1 MMQLVK
7 RSYSGVMHKIADLGP
22 MERLA
27 ANARQSD
34 EYGWLRW
41 SASLLAIHDIERMIA
56 LGLPWWNV
64 AATREVAEFLRSRP
78 KARVF
83 EYGAGAST
91 IWLARHAASVT
102 SVEHHAEWH
111 RRLTKEV
118 ARFQNIEL
126 HHRELDGDAYIGA
139 IDDADGPFDL
149 IVVDGRRR
157 TECLARAIPHLA
169 PGGIILLDDSG
180 RGRYRS
186 AIENCELKERRYF
199 GRSYCVPYPDFTSIL
214 YG

>member
-7 RSYSGVMHKIADLGP
+7 RSYAGVMHMIANLGP
-22 MERLA
+22 MEKLA
-27 ANARQSD
+27 EDARHSD
-34 EYGWLRW
+34 EYGWRRW

-64 AATREVAEFLRSRP
+64 AATREVAEFLRGRP

-91 IWLARHAASVT
+91 IWLARHAAHVT

-111 RRLTKEV
+111 QRLTKEV
-118 ARFQNIEL
+118 AHFPHIQL
-126 HHRELDGDAYIGA
+126 LHRELEGDSYVGA
-139 IDDADGPFDL
+139 IDAAEGPFDL

-169 PGGIILLDDSG
+169 AGGIILLDDSG
-180 RGRYRS
+180 RRRYRR
-186 AIENCELKERRYF
+186 AIENCGLEERRYF

>member
-7 RSYSGVMHKIADLGP
+7 RSYAGVMHKIADLGA
-22 MERLA
+22 MEKLA
-27 ANARQSD
+27 REARHSD

-64 AATREVAEFLRSRP
+64 AATREVAQFLRARP
-78 KARVF
+78 NARVF

-111 RRLTKEV
+111 QRLTKEV
-118 ARFQNIEL
+118 APFAHIRL
-126 HHRELDGDAYIGA
+126 YHRELAGNAYIGA
-139 IDDADGPFDL
+139 IEEADGPFDL

-169 PGGIILLDDSG
+169 PGGIILFDDSG
-180 RGRYRS
+180 RARYRH
-186 AIENCELKERRYF
+186 AIATCGLKERRHF

>member
-7 RSYSGVMHKIADLGP
+7 RSYAGAMQAIAALGP

-27 ANARQSD
+27 SEARVSD

-41 SASLLAIHDIERMIA
+41 TASLFAIHDVERMIA

-64 AATREVAEFLRSRP
+64 AATRDVAGFLHARP

-91 IWLARHAASVT
+91 VWLARHAASVV
-102 SVEHHAEWH
+102 SVEHHGEWH
-111 RRLTKEV
+111 RRLTREV
-118 ARFQNIEL
+118 ARFSNIRL
-126 HHRELDGDAYIGA
+126 DHRELTGDAYIGA
-139 IDDADGPFDL
+139 IDEAGGAFDL

-157 TECLARAIPHLA
+157 TECLARAIPHLS
-169 PGGIILLDDSG
+169 PGGIILFDDSG
-180 RGRYRS
+180 RSHYRS
-186 AIENCELKERRYF
+186 AIRSCGLKERRYF

-214 YG
+214 HG

>member
-22 MERLA
+22 MGRLA
-27 ANARQSD
+27 ENARQRD

-41 SASLLAIHDIERMIA
+41 AASLLAIHDIERMIA

-64 AATREVAEFLRSRP
+64 AATREAAEFLRSRP

-91 IWLARHAASVT
+91 IWLARHAASVA

-111 RRLTKEV
+111 HRLIREV
-118 ARFQNIEL
+118 ARFPNIDL
-126 HHRELDGDAYIGA
+126 RHRELEGDAYIGA
-139 IDDADGPFDL
+139 IEEADGPFDL

-157 TECLARAIPHLA
+157 TECLARAIPHLTR
-169 PGGIILLDDSG
+169 GGIILLDDSG
-180 RGRYRS
+180 RRRYRG
-186 AIENCELKERRYF
+186 AIKNCGLEEHRYF

>member
-7 RSYSGVMHKIADLGP
+7 RSYAGVMHSIANLGP
-22 MERLA
+22 MEKLA
-27 ANARQSD
+27 ANAQQSD

-41 SASLLAIHDIERMIA
+41 SASLLAIHNIERMIA

-64 AATREVAEFLRSRP
+64 AATREVAEFLRARP

-102 SVEHHAEWH
+102 SVEHHVEWH
-111 RRLTKEV
+111 QRLTKEV
-118 ARFQNIEL
+118 VRFPNIDL
-126 HHRELDGDAYIGA
+126 RHRELDGDAYIGA
-139 IDDADGPFDL
+139 IDAAEGLFDL

-169 PGGIILLDDSG
+169 PGGILLLDDSG
-180 RGRYRS
+180 RSRYRN
-186 AIENCELKERRYF
+186 AIENCGLSERRYF

>member
-7 RSYSGVMHKIADLGP
+7 RSYSGIMHRIANLGP

-41 SASLLAIHDIERMIA
+41 AASLLAIHDVERMIA

-64 AATREVAEFLRSRP
+64 AATREIAEFLRARP
-78 KARVF
+78 NARVF

-91 IWLARHAASVT
+91 IWLARHAAHVT
-102 SVEHHAEWH
+102 SVEHHAEWYQ
-111 RRLTKEV
+111 RLISEV
-118 ARFQNIEL
+118 ARFPNIRL
-126 HHRELDGDAYIGA
+126 QHRELGGEAYASA
-139 IDDADGPFDL
+139 IEEADTPFDL

-157 TECLARAIPHLA
+157 TQCLARAIPHLA
-169 PGGIILLDDSG
+169 PGGIILFDDSG
-180 RGRYRS
+180 RGRYRG
-186 AIENCELKERRYF
+186 AIENCGMKERRHF

-214 YG
+214 HG